1 MQVFYNSALT
11 NSNVITTTELLETL
25 KTQHANFD
33 LEEFNKPIEQIDWT
47 VLYESL
53 DKEQLN
59 AKWEVPEYKSANKTK
74 GSGII
79 SFGLKSGNVLG
90 LGSGVYSN
98 ALMLEGLKSLFPQHS
113 FVFGDDTQKSY
124 LKKPIS
130 DLIEMQKT
138 GDDDFKK
145 QFKKLMTFQIQF
157 QLYSETKRY
166 QSDQVLDQVKVLYLI
181 RETLAKQ
188 VKEDATIKSL
198 PQYKVNGFLN
208 EKYNNF
214 SKDDI

>member
-59 AKWEVPEYKSANKTK
+59 AKWEVPEYKSTNKTK

-113 FVFGDDTQKSY
+113 FVFGDDT
-124 LKKPIS
+124 
-130 DLIEMQKT
+130 
-138 GDDDFKK
+138 
-145 QFKKLMTFQIQF
+145 
-157 QLYSETKRY
+157 
-166 QSDQVLDQVKVLYLI
+166 
-181 RETLAKQ
+181 
-188 VKEDATIKSL
+188 
-198 PQYKVNGFLN
+198 
-208 EKYNNF
+208 
-214 SKDDI
+214 

>member
-113 FVFGDDTQKSY
+113 FVFGDDT
-124 LKKPIS
+124 
-130 DLIEMQKT
+130 
-138 GDDDFKK
+138 
-145 QFKKLMTFQIQF
+145 
-157 QLYSETKRY
+157 
-166 QSDQVLDQVKVLYLI
+166 
-181 RETLAKQ
+181 
-188 VKEDATIKSL
+188 
-198 PQYKVNGFLN
+198 
-208 EKYNNF
+208 
-214 SKDDI
+214 